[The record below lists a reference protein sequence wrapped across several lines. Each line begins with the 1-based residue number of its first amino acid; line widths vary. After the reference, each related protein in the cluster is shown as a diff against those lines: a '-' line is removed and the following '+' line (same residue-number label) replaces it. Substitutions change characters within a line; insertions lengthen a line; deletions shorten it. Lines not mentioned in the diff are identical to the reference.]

1 MASSSDAVFG
11 LGATQVIVPPGATN
25 AVLVV
30 NVPREIANTVK
41 YLSGG
46 SLEIHGTINGSTM
59 AGASLAPLIGA
70 GYLLGTTEAINIA
83 GPARFYL
90 MATGSTAVACLLKGL
105 SAPGFN
111 DSSLPN
117 P

>member
-1 MASSSDAVFG
+1 MASSSDSIFG

-25 AVLVV
+25 AVLVT
-30 NVPREIANTVK
+30 NIAKESALIVK
-41 YLSGG
+41 YFSGG
-46 SLEIHGTINGSTM
+46 TLEIHGTSNGSTM
-59 AGASLAPLIGA
+59 AGASLAPLIGL
-70 GYLLGTTEAINIA
+70 GYIMGTSEAVNIA

-111 DSSLPN
+111 GTN
-117 P
+117 GE

>member
-1 MASSSDAVFG
+1 MASSSDSIFG

-25 AVLVV
+25 AVLVLNIPKETSV
-30 NVPREIANTVK
+30 TTKI
-41 YLSGG
+41 LSGGG

-59 AGASLAPLIGA
+59 AGASLAALIGR
-70 GYLLGTTEAINIA
+70 GYLLGATEQVNID

-90 MATGSTAVACLLKGL
+90 MATGATMVACLLKGL

-111 DSSLPN
+111 GSQGE
-117 P
+117 